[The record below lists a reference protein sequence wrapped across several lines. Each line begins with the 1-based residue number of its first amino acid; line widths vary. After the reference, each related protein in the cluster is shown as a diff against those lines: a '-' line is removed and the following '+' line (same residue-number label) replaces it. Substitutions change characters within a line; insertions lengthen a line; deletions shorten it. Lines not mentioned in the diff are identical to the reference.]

1 MCFGPYPSTHIF
13 RIENSKAYIKISKC
27 LPIAEFWLLRDK
39 APPEASQHVFIVEAK
54 SSSPNPRNHPDFDDY
69 LNDIRDK
76 LTNALVLGI
85 GLCTGLHKNGNDE
98 LPTAFAKLD
107 LTTVDIKLVLI
118 INGHKE
124 AWLVPLKDALKKKLY
139 PIVKMLGL
147 SPTSIIIL
155 NHEQA
160 ESNQFIS
167 GVVPCP

>member
-1 MCFGPYPSTHIF
+1 
-13 RIENSKAYIKISKC
+13 
-27 LPIAEFWLLRDK
+27 
-39 APPEASQHVFIVEAK
+39 
-54 SSSPNPRNHPDFDDY
+54 
-69 LNDIRDK
+69 
-76 LTNALVLGI
+76 
-85 GLCTGLHKNGNDE
+85 
-98 LPTAFAKLD
+98 FAKLD

-118 INGHKE
+118 SNGHKE